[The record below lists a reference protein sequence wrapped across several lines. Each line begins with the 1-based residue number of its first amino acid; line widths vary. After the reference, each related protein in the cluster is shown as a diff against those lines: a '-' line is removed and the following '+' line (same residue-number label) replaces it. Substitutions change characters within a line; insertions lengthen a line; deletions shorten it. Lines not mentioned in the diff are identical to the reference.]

1 MLATVYDGGPE
12 GMAVHSVMV
21 FQSSQWFAAQCTV
34 VFSIIDGQELPH
46 KPKSTC
52 PKVAVGTHSINR
64 LKILPQE
71 TILAQ
76 IFLFLKRPSLWGS
89 VNFSRDLKHD
99 RMLLCTIQKTWKANE
114 PEKHGKT
121 IKRRRNA
128 TLENLQT

>member
-21 FQSSQWFAAQCTV
+21 ARWFTAQCMV

-52 PKVAVGTHSINR
+52 PKVAVGTQSINR

-71 TILAQ
+71 TILGQ
-76 IFLFLKRPSLWGS
+76 IFLFVKRPVFG
-89 VNFSRDLKHD
+89 
-99 RMLLCTIQKTWKANE
+99 A
-114 PEKHGKT
+114 G
-121 IKRRRNA
+121 
-128 TLENLQT
+128 

>member
-21 FQSSQWFAAQCTV
+21 FQSARWFAAQAQCTV

-52 PKVAVGTHSINR
+52 PKVAVGTQSINR
-64 LKILPQE
+64 LKILPLE

-76 IFLFLKRPSLWGS
+76 IFLFVKRPVFGA
-89 VNFSRDLKHD
+89 R
-99 RMLLCTIQKTWKANE
+99 
-114 PEKHGKT
+114 
-121 IKRRRNA
+121 
-128 TLENLQT
+128 

>member
-21 FQSSQWFAAQCTV
+21 FQTARWFAARCMV

-52 PKVAVGTHSINR
+52 PKVAVGTQSINR

-76 IFLFLKRPSLWGS
+76 IFLFVKRPVFGA
-89 VNFSRDLKHD
+89 R
-99 RMLLCTIQKTWKANE
+99 
-114 PEKHGKT
+114 
-121 IKRRRNA
+121 
-128 TLENLQT
+128 

>member
-21 FQSSQWFAAQCTV
+21 FQTARWFAAQCMV

-52 PKVAVGTHSINR
+52 PKVAVGTQSINR
-64 LKILPQE
+64 LKILPQD

-76 IFLFLKRPSLWGS
+76 IFLFVKRSFSLG
-89 VNFSRDLKHD
+89 LGE
-99 RMLLCTIQKTWKANE
+99 L
-114 PEKHGKT
+114 
-121 IKRRRNA
+121 
-128 TLENLQT
+128 

>member
-21 FQSSQWFAAQCTV
+21 FQTARWFAARCMV

-52 PKVAVGTHSINR
+52 PKVAVGTQSINR

-71 TILAQ
+71 TKY
-76 IFLFLKRPSLWGS
+76 FYRFS
-89 VNFSRDLKHD
+89 FSR
-99 RMLLCTIQKTWKANE
+99 
-114 PEKHGKT
+114 
-121 IKRRRNA
+121 NA
-128 TLENLQT
+128 LSLGLGEL